1 MPIELKDVWDFHT
14 DLRWMV
20 DLPDERAYLAD
31 QIDIPTA
38 AKLGGVF
45 SALERLGGAAGGAI
59 RVGEA

>member
-20 DLPDERAYLAD
+20 DLPDERAYLAE

-38 AKLGGVF
+38 AKLGVCSLPWKGW
-45 SALERLGGAAGGAI
+45 
-59 RVGEA
+59 EARRRRRNSS